1 MGRYVDELVARLPG
15 LGVDTHVAAQP
26 RDRDRFATSVGGDR
40 VHVVP
45 GWAERP
51 ALRLAWEQSG
61 LPLMV
66 RSVAPDVV
74 HSPHYTLPLVS
85 TIGRRPKNV
94 VTLHDATFF
103 SDPELHRRRQGAV
116 LPWLDRGL
124 GAAR

>member
-1 MGRYVDELVARLPG
+1 LPD

-26 RDRDRFATSVGGDR
+26 RDRGRFSASVGAER
-40 VHVVP
+40 VHTVP
-45 GWAERP
+45 GWAERL

-66 RSVAPDVV
+66 RSVAPDVI

-103 SDPELHRRRQGAV
+103 SDPDLHLA
-116 LPWLDRGL
+116 
-124 GAAR
+124 